1 VATLGS
7 IELEAAVDVKKGE
20 KTTISKLFTVEE
32 RKKYFN
38 AEVDAPTAAKIRVNV
53 AKLEP
58 LETIADLGSKKGEQA
73 SLWRLLKIW
82 DLDKEL
88 TATDDIKKGEKLK
101 VTVEVL

>member
-1 VATLGS
+1 MPTLGS
-7 IELEAAVDVKKGE
+7 IELEAATDVKKGE
-20 KTTISKLFTVEE
+20 KTTVSKLFTVEE
-32 RKKYFN
+32 RRKYFN
-38 AEVDAPTAAKIRVNV
+38 AEVDAPTATRIRVSI

-58 LETIADLGSKKGEQA
+58 FETIVDLGSKKGEPA

-82 DLDKEL
+82 DLDREL